1 MHIFSQCKAN
11 SSILVQ
17 DGEGSMDIYV
27 YFSFPSDMIKIIKIN
42 CIYTYSY
49 IKERESQ
56 NTYLNLFLKVH

>member
-11 SSILVQ
+11 SSILVK

-42 CIYTYSY
+42 CIYTYSHIHKRKRVSKY
-49 IKERESQ
+49 IFKS
-56 NTYLNLFLKVH
+56 FS